1 MVTNVVYGICLRYLH
16 LIISQKL
23 FFTTAHNL
31 PLILKYCSLHL
42 ISWTPQIQHME
53 EGRGGG
59 KRPHCSEKKDWWPH
73 SPQGEKGIMMM
84 TSYTVSL
91 KPFIKALISLN
102 VHISLLLSKDK
113 QRNIIFPV
121 AIHRFFKKMLL
132 KELKYM

>member
-1 MVTNVVYGICLRYLH
+1 
-16 LIISQKL
+16 
-23 FFTTAHNL
+23 
-31 PLILKYCSLHL
+31 
-42 ISWTPQIQHME
+42 
-53 EGRGGG
+53 
-59 KRPHCSEKKDWWPH
+59 
-73 SPQGEKGIMMM
+73 MMM

-121 AIHRFFKKMLL
+121 AIHRFLKKMLL